1 MLVDFH
7 LHTDE
12 SDGDLAPAALA
23 LMLRQIGLDRV
34 SITDHDT
41 LAAYERHAA
50 AFAPL
55 AARLIRGVE
64 VSTRA
69 QERDIHLLA
78 YGVPLGPSPLTE
90 LLRDRE
96 RLRRERVGLIVE
108 KLRSAGIALTSEEV
122 SGQTAGS
129 IVGRRHIAR
138 AIVARGDARDISDAF
153 DRYLAP
159 GACAF
164 VPPISPSP
172 VEAIQAIRES
182 GAIAVLAHPARNNAF
197 ELLPELVRGGLQG
210 LEVFYGGHD
219 AHETEHYKEIA
230 RRLGLVLTAGSDFH
244 GPTAARPR
252 PGMDVAPE
260 DIDGFLELVAG

>member
-12 SDGDLAPAALA
+12 SDGDLAPEALA
-23 LMLRQIGLDRV
+23 LMLRHTGLDRV

-50 AFAPL
+50 AFVPL
-55 AARLIRGVE
+55 AARLLRGVE

-69 QERDIHLLA
+69 GERDVHLLA
-78 YGVPLGPSPLTE
+78 YGVARGPSPLTE
-90 LLRDRE
+90 LLRDRG
-96 RLRRERVGLIVE
+96 RLRRERVERIVE
-108 KLRSAGIALTSEEV
+108 GLRSAGVTLTADEIR
-122 SGQTAGS
+122 GQTAGS

-138 AIVARGDARDISDAF
+138 AMVARGDARDINDAF

-164 VPPISPSP
+164 VPPVSPSP
-172 VEAIQAIRES
+172 AQAIQAIRDS
-182 GAIAVLAHPARNNAF
+182 GAIAVLAHPSRNNAF
-197 ELLPELVRGGLQG
+197 ELLPELVRSGLQG
-210 LEVFYGGHD
+210 LEVFYGAHD
-219 AHETEHYKEIA
+219 PHETAHYKDVA
-230 RRLGLVLTAGSDFH
+230 RRLRLVMTAGSDFH

-252 PGMDVAPE
+252 PGMDVAPA
-260 DIDGFLELVAG
+260 DIDGFLRLVS